1 MGIEDSAKF
10 VQDYARSYIH
20 YMLAFFGALGPQ
32 AGAMAKGKGRG
43 KAGARAP
50 DLTLDDG
57 SLLIFGLFNALI
69 GGALQGLFIQ
79 RLAFK
84 DINFPQIVIV
94 QVCFWLL
101 LTIILDFLLSVR
113 ERKAAFSETLTAIL
127 RVVPV
132 AYVIGAYA
140 AFVTYFL
147 ALLKYDLHCQASWFA
162 NLAFGVVQVGLLAM
176 FLPRAALDVEGPA
189 RWRGHVGAWVVI
201 LIVAGMQGL
210 MILVTCPFLEA
221 TKRLSTCAPVT

>member
-1 MGIEDSAKF
+1 MEVEGAIKVIENYAK
-10 VQDYARSYIH
+10 SYIH

-32 AGAMAKGKGRG
+32 AQALVKGKA
-43 KAGARAP
+43 KPAH
-50 DLTLDDG
+50 LTLDDG

-84 DINFPQIVIV
+84 DIAFPQIVIV

-101 LTIILDFLLSVR
+101 LSIVMDFLLSVR
-113 ERKAAFSETLTAIL
+113 QRKAPFSEALTAIL

-140 AFVTYFL
+140 SFVSYFL
-147 ALLKYDLHCQASWFA
+147 ALLKYDQPCQASWYA
-162 NLAFGVVQVGLLAM
+162 NAAFGLVQTLLLIM
-176 FLPRAALDVEGPA
+176 FLPRAALDVTGPA
-189 RWRGHVGAWVVI
+189 RWRGYVSAWAVI
-201 LIVAGMQGL
+201 LLMGLTQGL
-210 MILVTCPFLEA
+210 VILVTCPFLQA
-221 TKRLSTCAPVT
+221 TARLSTCAAAAPH